1 MSAASFSAA
10 GCTSSSPTVSGMT
23 HTCAGATEKGQMMP
37 YSSLCCS
44 TMAASERAGVK
55 FADADLIGWPLQIV
69 VGKRG
74 LAEGKVEVKLRRTG
88 EKKDIAFSTITE
100 LLAFAKRSGGITKS
114 GTGYFDG
121 LFER

>member
-1 MSAASFSAA
+1 MCVIPLTVGDEEVQLAAEKLAA
-10 GCTSSSPTVSGMT
+10 DIARLGLEVVIDDR
-23 HTCAGATEKGQMMP
+23 
-37 YSSLCCS
+37 
-44 TMAASERAGVK
+44 SERAGVK

>member
-1 MSAASFSAA
+1 M
-10 GCTSSSPTVSGMT
+10 
-23 HTCAGATEKGQMMP
+23 
-37 YSSLCCS
+37 
-44 TMAASERAGVK
+44 
-55 FADADLIGWPLQIV
+55 
-69 VGKRG
+69 
-74 LAEGKVEVKLRRTG
+74 EVKLRRTG

>member
-1 MSAASFSAA
+1 MSAGPVGSVLD
-10 GCTSSSPTVSGMT
+10 PTLHAT
-23 HTCAGATEKGQMMP
+23 HA
-37 YSSLCCS
+37 
-44 TMAASERAGVK
+44 
-55 FADADLIGWPLQIV
+55 FDQIV